1 MKIETSNGSRFAE
14 HFCLEM
20 TSLVPGRLSAHSGV
34 ERENE
39 ASSLARR
46 DRRIQRF
53 DLAKEGLNLSA

>member
-1 MKIETSNGSRFAE
+1 MRGIPPAPIIDELKIKTSNGSRFAE

-39 ASSLARR
+39 ACLPKPDDFA
-46 DRRIQRF
+46 
-53 DLAKEGLNLSA
+53 